1 MNTREKLISLVGKD
15 RLFPLFTTDIKKP
28 SLVYT
33 YTPVIN
39 DYVSQSQ
46 FEIKII
52 WNDYDETKAI
62 EECLLNIFSN
72 KESDDNFK
80 IYKNIDFKASV
91 SGGGMLFR
99 EDIQFFEDSIIF
111 VIKFKQREDANI

>member
-1 MNTREKLISLVGKD
+1 MISLVGKD
-15 RLFPLFTTDIKKP
+15 RLFPLFTTDTEKP

-33 YTPVIN
+33 YPPVVN

-62 EECLLNIFSN
+62 EECLLKIFSN
-72 KESDDNFK
+72 KESDDKFK